1 MATQT
6 WGYKDDTGSWKE
18 ADPFAG
24 TGTASSGSS
33 GQTSS
38 GNTSSSSSSVDF
50 PLETYKAAADV
61 AYSYSKKK
69 LEDVTAQQ
77 QALAGQKQEYSQ
89 QDQARNYQQA
99 QQAYRY

>member
-33 GQTSS
+33 GAASS
-38 GNTSSSSSSVDF
+38 DNSSSVDF
-50 PLETYKAAADV
+50 PLETYKKAADV

-77 QALAGQKQEYSQ
+77 QALASQKQEYGQ